1 MRISDWSS
9 DVCSSDLLA
18 QFWQSG
24 APALFGGFHQM
35 AMQAE
40 KIQLVHYSAAR
51 EYGLKP
57 GHAQLTRFFRDQIDA
72 AHFDGCD
79 APPEIWNGFER
90 LCLAD
95 DVQCKITLPDLSPL
109 GGPFR
114 RADIE
119 PQDDV
124 PFLQPHQE
132 DTIVGLIAIT

>member
-9 DVCSSDLLA
+9 DVCSSGLLA
-18 QFWQSG
+18 QFWQIG

-72 AHFDGCD
+72 AFFDGCD
-79 APPEIWNGFER
+79 AQPEIRNGFQR

-95 DVQCKITLPDLSPL
+95 DMKSNVALPDVARL
-109 GGPFR
+109 GGPFA
-114 RADIE
+114 RAVIE
-119 PQDDV
+119 QQDDV
-124 PFLQPHQE
+124 AVRKS
-132 DTIVGLIAIT
+132 VGEGEEGD

>member
-72 AHFDGCD
+72 ALFAGCD
-79 APPEIWNGFER
+79 AQPEIRDGFQR
-90 LCLAD
+90 LGLAD
-95 DVQCKITLPDLSPL
+95 DMESNVQLPDVALL
-109 GGPFR
+109 GGPFA
-114 RADIE
+114 RAVLEHIGRE
-119 PQDDV
+119 
-124 PFLQPHQE
+124 H
-132 DTIVGLIAIT
+132 G

>member
-1 MRISDWSS
+1 MGGKCLGHGRATLFIREEEVAAWGPILQK
-9 DVCSSDLLA
+9 VLKLHHLA

-35 AMQAE
+35 AMQAG

-72 AHFDGCD
+72 ALFDGCD
-79 APPEIWNGFER
+79 AQPEIWNGFQR

-95 DVQCKITLPDLSPL
+95 DVESKRSEEHTSELTSLMRTSYAV
-109 GGPFR
+109 FR
-114 RADIE
+114 
-119 PQDDV
+119 
-124 PFLQPHQE
+124 L
-132 DTIVGLIAIT
+132 